1 MYILFEIPENVIRHC
16 KENGIGVR
24 KMRRMFKA
32 FVDKR
37 VNLESVM
44 MDCWDDFQN
53 FIDEYVE

>member
-1 MYILFEIPENVIRHC
+1 MYILFEIPKNVIEHC
-16 KENGIGVR
+16 KEKGIGVR

-32 FVDKR
+32 FVDQR

-53 FIDEYVE
+53 FMDEYEE